1 MLVKDGEVADS
12 EVVEAEDDNKWIKVR
27 MVNSRSRLTQVL
39 VKTMRGEDEK
49 RQVEVNKHTYGQVIF
64 SHRSRVYPLLLRIAA
79 SAWQDAS
86 RVSR

>member
-49 RQVEVNKHTYGQVIF
+49 RQVEVN
-64 SHRSRVYPLLLRIAA
+64 
-79 SAWQDAS
+79 
-86 RVSR
+86 